1 MISGSSSEARRRLI
15 DREDDIR
22 GPYFRDQTAIIHS
35 SPFRRLKH
43 KTQVFFAPKNDHI
56 CTRIEHVLHV
66 ASIAATICK
75 GLNQRGFSL
84 DLDLAE
90 AIGLG
95 HDVGHAPFGHTGEQI
110 LDTLASDM
118 GGFVHEIHSL
128 RVLDK
133 LCNGGKGLNLTYAVR
148 DGVLFHCGELFE
160 RNITPR
166 SESIPLLETVERA
179 LWSSQYPCTWEGSV
193 VRMSDKVAYLGR
205 DVEDA
210 VEAGI
215 IDINSVPPRV
225 RMNLGTRNGEIID
238 ALVVDI
244 IASSNEQDG
253 IRLSDDNY
261 QLMKELFEFCV
272 FSIYN
277 HDLLLEYRSYSSRI
291 LKEIFEFL
299 HALDRDRQRLENPR
313 IRLESVFAHFRGRYR
328 HVHDAEEAST
338 TRRIIDFMAG
348 MSDMFALECMRDICL
363 PHPQF

>member
-1 MISGSSSEARRRLI
+1 MISGSSDEARQRLI
-15 DREDDIR
+15 HREEDIR

-75 GLNQRGFSL
+75 GLKERGFTL
-84 DLDLAE
+84 DIELAE

-110 LDTLASDM
+110 LDSLAAES

-133 LCNGGKGLNLTYAVR
+133 LCNGGRGLNLTYAVR

-160 RNITPR
+160 LNIKPR
-166 SESIPLLETVERA
+166 SEVIPSLGSVDRV
-179 LWSSQYPCTWEGSV
+179 LWSSQYPRTWEGCV

-215 IDINSVPPRV
+215 IDIASVPPRV
-225 RMNLGTRNGEIID
+225 GENLGTRNGEIID

-253 IRLSDDNY
+253 IRLSDDKY
-261 QLMKELFEFCV
+261 TLMKELFEFCV

-277 HDLLLEYRSYSSRI
+277 HDLLLEYRSYSGRI
-291 LKEIFEFL
+291 LKEIFDFL
-299 HALDRDRQRLENPR
+299 LDMERNQKRLSNPR
-313 IRLESVFAHFRGRYR
+313 IRLETVYVHYRNRYR
-328 HVHDAEEAST
+328 HIHDSEDAT
-338 TRRIIDFMAG
+338 PTRRIIDFMAG
-348 MSDMFALECMRDICL
+348 MSDVFAIDCMRDICL